1 MSTKNT
7 NLSWLLS
14 VPHSLSLPPARLEL
28 PLVNLMLEDLSAVK
42 VLESVSKLADVLG
55 SIRYKYTVTMQKIVL
70 PFTNIFNSMVILLLY
85 CLKVGIILLIRT
97 WNLLE
102 LIVKQCKLMIEL
114 KIQLLQP
121 FMDHTLLLLLLMLHL
136 YLYLSLE
143 VVLAVDDGGVNEF
156 MIDYTW
162 RGDGLHCHWVFVEDE
177 GVMLVRD
184 NGVLYPVFLGL
195 LWSIILDVFEVVLKV
210 TH

>member
-1 MSTKNT
+1 
-7 NLSWLLS
+7 
-14 VPHSLSLPPARLEL
+14 
-28 PLVNLMLEDLSAVK
+28 MLEDLSAVK

-156 MIDYTW
+156 MIDYT
-162 RGDGLHCHWVFVEDE
+162 
-177 GVMLVRD
+177 
-184 NGVLYPVFLGL
+184 
-195 LWSIILDVFEVVLKV
+195 
-210 TH
+210 